1 MGQSWQKWRTEY
13 GNDWE
18 VALRQKYETERAQI
32 MKLRLL
38 VVSLLVA
45 VLIVLL
51 ANYFGWQ
58 HEAIVISQ

>member
-1 MGQSWQKWRTEY
+1 MGICLASSI
-13 GNDWE
+13 
-18 VALRQKYETERAQI
+18 ARQNHERAQI